1 MNVSLHQLKVFV
13 AVARER
19 SFTRA
24 AREFDLTQSAV
35 SRCVRELEDAL
46 EVKLFDRTTR
56 QVELTTAGTSLERRI
71 ARLLDEIDLTL
82 REERVAYEGH
92 TGVVV
97 LASTPVLSSSWI
109 PGGLAR
115 CAAAFPDL
123 IVSVR
128 DQPHAAVLASIEHG
142 EVDFGVV
149 LDAPT
154 PLTDSLHAQVL
165 FTTALCAVLPVDHPL
180 AGAAILRWDA
190 LNDLPL
196 VSLNAEAGSRQAVE
210 RALSANGVRPRT
222 VQELSHPAA
231 VLRMVEL
238 GLGVGV
244 LPNEARGSAASTGL
258 IVRPLLPEVKLTAML
273 VRRRQ
278 RSLRPNAAAVWAQF
292 AAAASESS
300 CDAEESARRFDAGAG
315 VQQERKTAGASLRGV
330 APVHPLAQ
338 GKAHHE
344 GN

>member
-24 AREFDLTQSAV
+24 ARDFNLTQSAV

-46 EVKLFDRTTR
+46 DLKLFDRTTR
-56 QVELTTAGTSLERRI
+56 QVELTNAGTSLERRI

-82 REERVAYEGH
+82 REERVAHEGH
-92 TGVVV
+92 TGLVV
-97 LASTPVLSSSWI
+97 LASTPVLSSSWV

-115 CAAAFPDL
+115 CAAAFPEL

-149 LDAPT
+149 LDAHA
-154 PLTDSLHAQVL
+154 PLADSLHAQVV
-165 FTTALCAVLPVDHPL
+165 FTTALCAVLPEDHPL
-180 AGAAILRWDA
+180 ADVPFLRWEA
-190 LNDLPL
+190 LSDQPL
-196 VSLNAEAGSRQAVE
+196 VILNAQAGGRAVVE
-210 RALSANGVRPRT
+210 RAMNGHGVRPRAM
-222 VQELSHPAA
+222 QELSHPAA

-244 LPNEARGSAASTGL
+244 LPGDACGTAASTRL
-258 IVRPLLPEVKLTAML
+258 VVRPLLPEAKLAAML

-278 RSLRPNAAAVWAQF
+278 RSLRPNAAAAWAQF
-292 AAAASESS
+292 AASQAAPEM
-300 CDAEESARRFDAGAG
+300 RTG
-315 VQQERKTAGASLRGV
+315 SLQID
-330 APVHPLAQ
+330 PLLIQ
-338 GKAHHE
+338 S
-344 GN
+344 

>member
-35 SRCVRELEDAL
+35 SRCVRELEEAL
-46 EVKLFDRTTR
+46 DLKLFDRTTR

-71 ARLLDEIDLTL
+71 ARLLDEIELTL
-82 REERVAYEGH
+82 REERVDYEGH

-97 LASTPVLSSSWI
+97 LASTPVLSSNWV

-115 CAAAFPDL
+115 CAAAFPSL
-123 IVSVR
+123 VVSVR
-128 DQPHAAVLASIEHG
+128 DQPHAAVLASVEQG

-149 LDAPT
+149 LDAHVALP
-154 PLTDSLHAQVL
+154 DSLHAQVL
-165 FTTALCAVLPVDHPL
+165 FSTALCAVVPRLHPL
-180 AGAAILRWDA
+180 AAAVNVRWEA
-190 LNDLPL
+190 LSDLPL
-196 VSLNAEAGSRQAVE
+196 ATLNAEAGGRAAVE
-210 RALSANGVRPRT
+210 RAMAANGVRPRG

-238 GLGVGV
+238 GLGVGI
-244 LPNEARGSAASTGL
+244 LPMESRWPATLAHL
-258 IVRPLLPEVKLTAML
+258 IVHPLSPEIKLTAML

-278 RSLRPNAAAVWAQF
+278 RSLRPNAAAAWAQF
-292 AAAASESS
+292 AAVGAAPVVADTGSESRNHPQ
-300 CDAEESARRFDAGAG
+300 A
-315 VQQERKTAGASLRGV
+315 VQS
-330 APVHPLAQ
+330 
-338 GKAHHE
+338 
-344 GN
+344 